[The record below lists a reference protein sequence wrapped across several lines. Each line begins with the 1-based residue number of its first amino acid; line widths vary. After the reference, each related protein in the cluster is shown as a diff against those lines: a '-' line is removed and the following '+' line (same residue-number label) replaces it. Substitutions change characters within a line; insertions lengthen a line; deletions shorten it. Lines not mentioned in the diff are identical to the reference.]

1 MTDTDGRGGP
11 PSRGMLHPMADG
23 DDILKKAGGF
33 FSKLGGQIKDKAP
46 GVGKA
51 LKDGAVAVG
60 GAVKEGATVAGA
72 QVAQTAKQV
81 TGFGRGSVKLELD
94 QTKAA
99 PGGSIQGRLVLA
111 LTEPVEAKRLVVRL
125 RARQKMVTVSRNSGG
140 RSVGT
145 QHADVYG
152 FDVELGGATT
162 YQSETLSFELT
173 IPPDALDLK
182 ASAPSTPLGEIA
194 RTVAAAV
201 SPTAGPIE
209 WQVIGTLEISW
220 GRNLTSEVD
229 IVVTR

>member
-1 MTDTDGRGGP
+1 
-11 PSRGMLHPMADG
+11 MADS

-46 GVGKA
+46 IVGKA
-51 LKDGAVAVG
+51 MKDGAVAVG
-60 GAVKEGATVAGA
+60 GAVKDGATVAGTQIA
-72 QVAQTAKQV
+72 HTAKQV
-81 TGFGRGSVKLELD
+81 TGLGRGGVKLELD

-99 PGGSIQGRLVLA
+99 PGGAIHGRLVLA
-111 LTEPVEAKRLVVRL
+111 LTEPVQAKRLLVQL
-125 RARQKMVTVSRNSGG
+125 RARQKMVAVSRDASGRG
-140 RSVGT
+140 VGT
-145 QHADVYG
+145 QHANVYN
-152 FDVELGGATT
+152 FDIELGGATT

-182 ASAPSTPLGEIA
+182 ASPPSTPLGDVV
-194 RTVAAAV
+194 RSVAAAM